1 MRDGFCGEIQNM
13 NEILEQIILASR
25 RRGPKGW
32 GNILFIVFLAIFW
45 AISAIV
51 KLKAKKTEEETEGE
65 EQLSGKPGA
74 KPAAGTTKEG
84 PFQKIRSAIEAEVQK
99 QRQLQEQQAQRKLA
113 RPQPAAQKVAA
124 KTEPARIPALEPVK
138 EAKLTR
144 PIAQVQTKFQ
154 EIPDFTSKTVK
165 KLKDKRIDSPSEIPQ
180 VKHLAEILL
189 DYSDPNELKR
199 AILHY
204 EILGKPLSLR
214 DPSQH
219 IIGL

>member
-1 MRDGFCGEIQNM
+1 M
-13 NEILEQIILASR
+13 
-25 RRGPKGW
+25 
-32 GNILFIVFLAIFW
+32 
-45 AISAIV
+45 
-51 KLKAKKTEEETEGE
+51 
-65 EQLSGKPGA
+65 SGKPGA
-74 KPAAGTTKEG
+74 KPPEVTTKEG

-99 QRQLQEQQAQRKLA
+99 QRQLQEQQAQRKLV

-124 KTEPARIPALEPVK
+124 KTEPAARIPALEPVE

-144 PIAQVQTKFQ
+144 PTAQVQTKFQ
-154 EIPDFTSKTVK
+154 EMPDFTSKTVQ
-165 KLKDKRIDSPSEIPQ
+165 KLKDKRIDAPSEIPQ
-180 VKHLAEILL
+180 AKHLAEILL

>member
-1 MRDGFCGEIQNM
+1 M
-13 NEILEQIILASR
+13 NEFIEHIILASR
-25 RRGPKGW
+25 RRSPKGW

-45 AISAIV
+45 AISAIL
-51 KLKAKKTEEETEGE
+51 KLKAKKTEEEKEGE

-74 KPAAGTTKEG
+74 KPAAGTTKVG
-84 PFQKIRSAIEAEVQK
+84 PFQQIRRAIEAEVQK

-124 KTEPARIPALEPVK
+124 KTEPAARISALEPVE
-138 EAKLTR
+138 EARLTR
-144 PIAQVQTKFQ
+144 PTAQIQTKFQ
-154 EIPDFTSKTVK
+154 ELPEFTGKTVK

-180 VKHLAEILL
+180 AKHLAEILL
-189 DYSDPNELKR
+189 DYSDPDELKR

-214 DPSQH
+214 GPSQH

>member
-1 MRDGFCGEIQNM
+1 M
-13 NEILEQIILASR
+13 NEFIEHIILASR

-32 GNILFIVFLAIFW
+32 GNILFIVFIAIFW
-45 AISAIV
+45 AISAIL
-51 KLKAKKTEEETEGE
+51 KLKAKKAEEEKEGE
-65 EQLSGKPGA
+65 GQLSGKPGA
-74 KPAAGTTKEG
+74 KPLEVTKALPKG

-99 QRQLQEQQAQRKLA
+99 QRQLQEQPEQRKLA
-113 RPQPAAQKVAA
+113 RPQPAAQKVTP
-124 KTEPARIPALEPVK
+124 KTEPAAQIPALEPVK

-144 PIAQVQTKFQ
+144 PTAQVQTKFQ
-154 EIPDFTSKTVK
+154 EIPDFTSKTVQ
-165 KLKDKRIDSPSEIPQ
+165 KLKDKRIEAPAEIPQ

-204 EILGKPLSLR
+204 EILGRPLSLR
-214 DPSQH
+214 GPSER